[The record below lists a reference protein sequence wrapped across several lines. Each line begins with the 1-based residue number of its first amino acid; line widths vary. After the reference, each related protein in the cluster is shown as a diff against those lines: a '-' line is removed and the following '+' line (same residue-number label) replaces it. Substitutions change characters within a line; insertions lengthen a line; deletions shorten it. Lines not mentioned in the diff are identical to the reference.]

1 MSNNNTQ
8 TTIAATTGRG
18 VAFVVGVVAA
28 VVINWILWPFV
39 ARHELRKA
47 VSAMLFFL
55 SIMYRSIVAKYIY
68 YEQGHKPT
76 ADDIQRSEI
85 LEGRLREGFVRIRQ
99 LMGLTRHEIRLR
111 AAFDPLPYS
120 ALAES
125 CERFFELLVA
135 VRESALF
142 FDPKFVRDN
151 DEAISALLNYRRD
164 AVASVLTNL
173 YIIAGALRANRKVP
187 KYLPSAAVA
196 RKRLMDRMVELE
208 EEYETDEVVGK
219 GRKKWV
225 QIYSYSYNESLT
237 GCVAQLEELERYTK
251 LIVGE
256 QGFQDEDSDE
266 EE

>member
-1 MSNNNTQ
+1 
-8 TTIAATTGRG
+8 
-18 VAFVVGVVAA
+18 
-28 VVINWILWPFV
+28 
-39 ARHELRKA
+39 
-47 VSAMLFFL
+47 MLFFL
-55 SIMYRSIVAKYIY
+55 SIVYRSIVAKYIY

-76 ADDIQRSEI
+76 AEDIQRSEI

-111 AAFDPLPYS
+111 APFDPLPYS
-120 ALAES
+120 ALAEA

-135 VRESALF
+135 VRESALY

-151 DEAISALLNYRRD
+151 DDAISALLNYRRD
-164 AVASVLTNL
+164 AVASILTNL
-173 YIIAGALRANRKVP
+173 YILAGALQAGRKVP
-187 KYLPSAAVA
+187 RYLPSAAVA

-208 EEYETDEVVGK
+208 EEYETDRGMGGEGRE
-219 GRKKWV
+219 RKKWV

-251 LIVGE
+251 IIVGE
-256 QGFQDEDSDE
+256 QGFQDGDDSDE